1 VKPVE
6 IEVVT
11 YTPTVFY
18 HCQHCEIA
26 FRETSLGNR
35 VQREEARDSLP
46 DDLRE
51 QFQDMSDWIHG
62 LFERFENRI
71 AVKVV
76 DAASIEGV
84 WKSLRH
90 RLRKYPAVM
99 VDGKQTNVGGD
110 FRALDSM
117 IEKRVEAASR

>member
-1 VKPVE
+1 MKPVE

-26 FRETSLGNR
+26 FRETRLGDR

-62 LFERFENRI
+62 LFERFEDRI

-99 VDGKQTNVGGD
+99 VDGKQTKVGGD